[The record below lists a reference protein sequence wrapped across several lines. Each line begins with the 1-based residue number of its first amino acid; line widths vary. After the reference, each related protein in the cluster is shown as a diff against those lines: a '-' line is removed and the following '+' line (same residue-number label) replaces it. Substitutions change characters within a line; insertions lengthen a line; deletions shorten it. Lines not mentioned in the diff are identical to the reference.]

1 LAEFVSLAQPADGKA
16 AGGAALPE
24 RVFDGAEERLE
35 GSAIWRRFVEEVELS
50 DIRMKPAHIALWTLV
65 ATLFAMWF
73 LALVVTFVAL
83 LLAFFIPFAVWSFV
97 RRQVE
102 KKRALF
108 AEELPDNLAVL
119 ASAIRAGHSLV
130 GALSVVVNDAPEPAR
145 TEFGRVVADEQLG
158 MPLEQ
163 ALDQVV
169 VRMESADL
177 RQVALV
183 AALQRETG
191 GSTAEVLDTVVETV
205 RERQDLR
212 RLVRT
217 LTAAGR
223 ASRWIVSA
231 LPVVLLLAIEIL
243 NPAYLHPL
251 FAHTSGRILLVFAA
265 VLVISGSLVIKKI
278 VNIKV

>member
-1 LAEFVSLAQPADGKA
+1 M
-16 AGGAALPE
+16 
-24 RVFDGAEERLE
+24 
-35 GSAIWRRFVEEVELS
+35 WRRFVDDVELA
-50 DIRMKPAHIALWTLV
+50 DIQVKPAHIALWTFV
-65 ATLFAMWF
+65 ATLLAMWF
-73 LALVVTFVAL
+73 LAVVVTYVAL
-83 LLAFFIPFAVWSFV
+83 LLAFFIPLAVWAYV
-97 RRQVE
+97 RRKVE

-108 AEELPDNLAVL
+108 AEELADNLAVL

-145 TEFGRVVADEQLG
+145 SEFGRVVADEQLG
-158 MPLEQ
+158 MSLEQ
-163 ALDQVV
+163 ALDRVV

-177 RQVALV
+177 KQVALV

-223 ASRWIVSA
+223 ASRWIVTA
-231 LPVVLLLAIEIL
+231 LPVVLILAIEIL

-265 VLVISGSLVIKKI
+265 TLVISGSLVIKRI

>member
-1 LAEFVSLAQPADGKA
+1 
-16 AGGAALPE
+16 
-24 RVFDGAEERLE
+24 
-35 GSAIWRRFVEEVELS
+35 
-50 DIRMKPAHIALWTLV
+50 
-65 ATLFAMWF
+65 MWF
-73 LALVVTFVAL
+73 LAVVFTFVAL
-83 LLAFFIPFAVWSFV
+83 LLAFFVPFAVWGYV

-119 ASAIRAGHSLV
+119 ASAIRAGHSFV

-163 ALDQVV
+163 ALD
-169 VRMESADL
+169 RSWSADGNADL
-177 RQVALV
+177 KQVALV
-183 AALQRETG
+183 AVLQRETG

-223 ASRWIVSA
+223 ASRWIVTACRSCLSWRSRSSTRA
-231 LPVVLLLAIEIL
+231 TE
-243 NPAYLHPL
+243 HPL

-265 VLVISGSLVIKKI
+265 VLVISGSLVIKRI